1 MKMWQIA
8 QNFIYIFFQEITGL
22 YIFNKLWKRDIRILF
37 RDTEEAKKV
46 TEIKIVQKCLPL

>member
-46 TEIKIVQKCLPL
+46 TEIKIV